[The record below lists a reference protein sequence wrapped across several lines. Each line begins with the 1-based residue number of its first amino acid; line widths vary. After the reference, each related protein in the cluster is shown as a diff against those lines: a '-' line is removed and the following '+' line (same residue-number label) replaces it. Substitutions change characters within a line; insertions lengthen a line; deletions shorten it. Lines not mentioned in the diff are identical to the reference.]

1 MTGSERSILY
11 ATTTT
16 TSASRLLLLSAHSS
30 TSVIF
35 FLLSVDYA
43 FFNSFSLFLTPQVSS
58 TGGKRTV
65 RAHVCVTPCVSHGSP
80 PTFGVRK
87 SLRRGVVHCFTAP
100 CSQCGR
106 VREACFCHRHHHE
119 HKVMCTAVQAT
130 RSCIGPIASWLPQR
144 GVVEFRV

>member
-1 MTGSERSILY
+1 M
-11 ATTTT
+11 
-16 TSASRLLLLSAHSS
+16 RLQLQLRLAGCCFYLP
-30 TSVIF
+30 TLQPRWFF